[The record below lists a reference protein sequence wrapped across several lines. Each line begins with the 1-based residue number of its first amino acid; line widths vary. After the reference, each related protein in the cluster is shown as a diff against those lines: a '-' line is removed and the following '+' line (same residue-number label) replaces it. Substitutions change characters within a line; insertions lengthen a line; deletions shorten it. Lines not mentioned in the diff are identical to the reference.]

1 MDKKGDICVN
11 DNEIMDR
18 WREYFMELLN
28 EQNDYEI
35 DETARTEVPLREITE
50 VEVEAA
56 LKGMSK
62 GKAAGPTGWINK

>member
-1 MDKKGDICVN
+1 MNK
-11 DNEIMDR
+11 MT
-18 WREYFMELLN
+18 
-28 EQNDYEI
+28 EI

-62 GKAAGPTGWINK
+62 GKQQDPQD